1 MLKLKKE
8 NIKRER
14 MIELIFSE
22 SASSALRILKQRNDS
37 ILKIGDVNIL
47 NLHLDIGSLKDVSHD
62 DISSRKEVLEK
73 IYANADKNSLGISGL
88 IYGQCEDTLNMLRN
102 IRGTT
107 SVIRMWA
114 SEDSPADM
122 TGVCFICNMFQN
134 TINPLILAKV
144 PKTREIDGSLRL
156 ISSTEEAINEDFTMT
171 SADYN
176 LMLYEAK
183 IKKYADIYN
192 NLRTSP
198 HKLRSIINGRLLG
211 VRDDFYDDF
220 ILDAF
225 PEYPVPVENLAG
237 MISSYIPSLH
247 REFLLLRI
255 SELINKGLIIT
266 LSDNEDINE
275 KTVRKA

>member
-1 MLKLKKE
+1 
-8 NIKRER
+8 

-255 SELINKGLIIT
+255 SEIINKGLIIT